1 MIGNR
6 NFKAGNEAL
15 EGRFDAL
22 MASYRDAL
30 PDRDASPDF
39 MPEMWARIDARRNQT
54 TFFTR
59 MSRALVTFAL
69 AASVLC
75 GILVASSNHQAAS
88 YFNGTYIEVLKME
101 HNLDLDPMHPD
112 RIAELEQD

>member
-39 MPEMWARIDARRNQT
+39 MPEMWARIDARRKSA
-54 TFFTR
+54 FAE
-59 MSRALVTFAL
+59 SRSHDPPSDLV
-69 AASVLC
+69 
-75 GILVASSNHQAAS
+75 
-88 YFNGTYIEVLKME
+88 
-101 HNLDLDPMHPD
+101 
-112 RIAELEQD
+112 